1 LPAHFVRGSL
11 EQFQPSAADDEFGA
25 EFEKAAPHRGPKP
38 RAATCDEDPLAD
50 EQIFFEHCFIP
61 PRVFQR
67 RHNPNPIVGP
77 LQIRQEALIF
87 ELDPIVRTPGVSMK
101 AILCSQFCQP
111 DDLVL
116 ADVADPVAEPG
127 QAVIAI
133 KAAALNFFDILMIQG
148 KYQIKPP
155 FPFSPAAEVAGII
168 ESVGA
173 GVTGLKVGDR
183 VVASCGHN
191 GAREKIALPAVS
203 IVKIPDNLDFD
214 RAAGIIIIY
223 GTALHAL
230 EDRASP
236 KPGETLAVLGA
247 AGGTGLAA
255 CELGRLMGLKVI
267 ACASSEEK
275 LEFAKAHGAELT
287 LNYAKEDLKEGL
299 RRLTGGKGV
308 DIIFDPV
315 GGTYAEAALRA
326 IAWEGRFLVI
336 GFAAGDIPKMPL
348 NLALLKGCDIRGVF
362 WGNWA
367 RLNPENNRANLEK
380 LVRWTAEGKLSSHV
394 DRTFPLAQTADALK
408 VLAGRKAMGKV
419 VLHP

>member
-1 LPAHFVRGSL
+1 
-11 EQFQPSAADDEFGA
+11 
-25 EFEKAAPHRGPKP
+25 
-38 RAATCDEDPLAD
+38 
-50 EQIFFEHCFIP
+50 
-61 PRVFQR
+61 
-67 RHNPNPIVGP
+67 
-77 LQIRQEALIF
+77 
-87 ELDPIVRTPGVSMK
+87 MK
-101 AILCSQFCQP
+101 AILCSQYCQP

-116 ADVADPVAEPG
+116 ADVPDPVAGPG
-127 QAVIAI
+127 EAVIAI

-155 FPFSPAAEVAGII
+155 FPFSPAAEVAGVI
-168 ESVGA
+168 ESIGA
-173 GVTGLKVGDR
+173 GVADLKVGDR

-191 GAREKIALPAVS
+191 GAREKIALPANT
-203 IVKIPDNLDFD
+203 IVKIPDTLDFD

-236 KPGETLAVLGA
+236 KAGETLAVLGA
-247 AGGTGLAA
+247 AGGTGVAPRGA
-255 CELGRLMGLKVI
+255 GKMMGLKGV
-267 ACASSEEK
+267 AWAPAGEK

-299 RRLTGGKGV
+299 RKLTGGKGA
-308 DIIFDPV
+308 DIVFDPV
-315 GGTYAEAALRA
+315 GGSYAEAALRST
-326 IAWEGRFLVI
+326 AWEGRFLVI
-336 GFAAGDIPKMPL
+336 GFAAGDIPKIPL

-362 WGNWA
+362 WGGWA
-367 RLNPENNRANLEK
+367 RLNPEKNRANLEK

-419 VLHP
+419 ILHP

>member
-1 LPAHFVRGSL
+1 
-11 EQFQPSAADDEFGA
+11 
-25 EFEKAAPHRGPKP
+25 
-38 RAATCDEDPLAD
+38 
-50 EQIFFEHCFIP
+50 
-61 PRVFQR
+61 
-67 RHNPNPIVGP
+67 
-77 LQIRQEALIF
+77 
-87 ELDPIVRTPGVSMK
+87 MK
-101 AILCSQFCQP
+101 AILCSQYCQP
-111 DDLVL
+111 DDLVM
-116 ADVADPVAEPG
+116 ADIPDPVAEAG

-155 FPFSPAAEVAGII
+155 FPFSPGAEIAGVI
-168 ESVGA
+168 ERVGA
-173 GVTGLKVGDR
+173 GVTELKVGDR
-183 VVASCGHN
+183 VVASCGHD
-191 GAREKIALPAVS
+191 GAREKIALPAAS
-203 IVKIPDNLDFD
+203 IIKIPDSLDFD

-236 KPGETLAVLGA
+236 KQGETLAVLGA

-255 CELGRLMGLKVI
+255 CEVGRLMGLRVI
-267 ACASSEEK
+267 ACASSDEK
-275 LEFAKAHGAELT
+275 LDFARRHGAELT

-299 RRLTGGKGV
+299 RRLTNGSGV

-315 GGTYAEAALRA
+315 GGNYAEAALRS

-336 GFAAGDIPKMPL
+336 GFAAGEIPKMPL

-367 RLNPENNRANLEK
+367 RLNPAKNRANLER
-380 LVRWTAEGKLSSHV
+380 LVQWTAEGKISSHV
-394 DRTFPLAQTADALK
+394 DRTFPLAQTAEALK

-419 VLHP
+419 ILHP